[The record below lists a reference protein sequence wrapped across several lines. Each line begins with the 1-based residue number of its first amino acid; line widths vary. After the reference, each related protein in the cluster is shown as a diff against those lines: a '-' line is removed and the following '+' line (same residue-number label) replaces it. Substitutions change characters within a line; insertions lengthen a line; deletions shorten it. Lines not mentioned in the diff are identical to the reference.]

1 SQGPQR
7 SGLWAQ
13 PWALLLLLLGP
24 QLLVTQDW
32 DSQEEAN
39 DDDQRAS
46 KNYFLATVEYGLHVF
61 NLRSQDSNAYKVVRI
76 LRSWKEPADFG
87 IVFSTELQLGQTR
100 CGKFD
105 EDIDNCPF
113 QARPDVNNVRHATAA
128 LRLHGRG
135 RCLGAGAVGSDDNAI
150 PRDTEGAFAG
160 RSPAR
165 QASPGSLVRPWPVC
179 SLAPF

>member
-1 SQGPQR
+1 MPCRQWTCR
-7 SGLWAQ
+7 WAQ

-76 LRSWKEPADFG
+76 LRSWKEPVGTTSSPVAVNEG
-87 IVFSTELQLGQTR
+87 PAVVGELTR
-100 CGKFD
+100 D
-105 EDIDNCPF
+105 LD
-113 QARPDVNNVRHATAA
+113 H
-128 LRLHGRG
+128 RL
-135 RCLGAGAVGSDDNAI
+135 
-150 PRDTEGAFAG
+150 
-160 RSPAR
+160 
-165 QASPGSLVRPWPVC
+165 
-179 SLAPF
+179 

>member
-1 SQGPQR
+1 MLCQQWR
-7 SGLWAQ
+7 CRWAQ
-13 PWALLLLLLGP
+13 PCALLLLLLGP

-61 NLRSQDSNAYKVVRI
+61 NLRSQDRNAYKVVRI
-76 LRSWKEPADFG
+76 LRSWKEPVVSVQTQVDFG
-87 IVFSTELQLGQTR
+87 IVFSTELQLGRTR

-113 QARPDVNNVRHATAA
+113 QARPDVNNTITCFFTIITDPWRTKFQ
-128 LRLHGRG
+128 LLNNT
-135 RCLGAGAVGSDDNAI
+135 CSEGSPD
-150 PRDTEGAFAG
+150 
-160 RSPAR
+160 
-165 QASPGSLVRPWPVC
+165 
-179 SLAPF
+179 